1 MIEWFKLGVDTID
14 CDYKSDETDPKIIF
28 SDPIDIDDVVSM
40 MEEENI
46 DMVIDAESVIGDLS
60 ITDALNAALND
71 EAEP

>member
-1 MIEWFKLGVDTID
+1 
-14 CDYKSDETDPKIIF
+14 
-28 SDPIDIDDVVSM
+28 M